1 MNQTEHPVMQRVR
14 AINELRKQ
22 NRELRD
28 KVFTSKTFDE
38 FADAKDRWNQTS
50 WVVLNQEKA
59 MGL

>member
-38 FADAKDRWNQTS
+38 FADAMDRWNQTS
-50 WVVLNQEKA
+50 WVLLNQEKA

>member
-28 KVFTSKTFDE
+28 KVFASKTFDE
-38 FADAKDRWNQTS
+38 FADAMDRWNQTS
-50 WVVLNQEKA
+50 WVLLNQEKA